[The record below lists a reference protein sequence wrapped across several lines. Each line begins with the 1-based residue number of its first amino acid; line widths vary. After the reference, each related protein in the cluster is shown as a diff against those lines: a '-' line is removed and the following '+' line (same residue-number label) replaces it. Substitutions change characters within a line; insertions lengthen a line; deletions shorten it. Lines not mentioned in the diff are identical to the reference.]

1 MVDTTRLAG
10 EVVEKGERRPAPN
23 LARKMLEGVPERAR
37 RSGMNEARMLASG
50 IPTEFEVPG
59 GEKVTL
65 LMRGKPDTGRDP
77 RDVDLAEEL
86 IRLDIALARIGL
98 PERPFN
104 EMIMPERLT
113 FNITPL
119 DRLDLIYMD
128 VRTER

>member
-1 MVDTTRLAG
+1 MADSTRLTG
-10 EVVEKGERRPAPN
+10 EVAERGEITPSPRLKG
-23 LARKMLEGVPERAR
+23 KMLEGVPERAR
-37 RSGMNEARMLASG
+37 RSGMNEARMLARG

-86 IRLDIALARIGL
+86 MLLDIALARIGL

-113 FNITPL
+113 FNIAPL
-119 DRLDLIYMD
+119 DRLDLIYID